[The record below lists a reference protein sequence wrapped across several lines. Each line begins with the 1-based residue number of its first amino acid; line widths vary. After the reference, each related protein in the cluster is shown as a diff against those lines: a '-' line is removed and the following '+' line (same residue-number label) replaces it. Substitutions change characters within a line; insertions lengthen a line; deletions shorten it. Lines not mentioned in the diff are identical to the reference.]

1 MKKNKTLG
9 FSNHK
14 KKNNYKYLLLENGF
28 SKNDLNVG
36 CNILKTGNVTMNL
49 ETQKFE
55 EAFAK
60 KLKVK
65 YAVMTNS
72 GSSANLLSTYASCN
86 PLRKNR
92 FKRGDEAIIP
102 ALCWPTS
109 LWPLYQ
115 AGLKIKFIDVDPKT
129 LNVKADEL
137 ISKINKKTKVI
148 TLVNILG
155 ISSDNEKIRNYA
167 KKKKII
173 IIEDNCEG
181 LGAKLNNK
189 SLGTFGD
196 FGTFS
201 FFYSHQITSGEGGMV
216 VCHNKEDYELLIS
229 LRSHGWSRSNKKNQY
244 LKFARKYPKLDPRY
258 IFLNQGFNLRPTDV
272 QAAMGLN
279 QFKRVDNFIK
289 IRTKNRDKII
299 NGLKNDSRWKNQ
311 FQFVEIPKNIFPSFM
326 GLPILL
332 NKKMNKEIKMK
343 LLFYLESKGI
353 ETRPILTGNFLNQP
367 SIKLFGL
374 NNNKLKFK
382 GAQTIEELGF
392 LIGLHTKQIKK
403 QHLDLIINSLFY
415 INRISKNF

>member
-1 MKKNKTLG
+1 MVFQKD
-9 FSNHK
+9 
-14 KKNNYKYLLLENGF
+14 LEI
-28 SKNDLNVG
+28 G
-36 CNILKTGNVTMNL
+36 CGIIKTGNVTMNV

-60 KLKVK
+60 KLRVK

-92 FKRGDEAIIP
+92 FKRGDEAIVP

-129 LNVKADEL
+129 LNIKADEL
-137 ISKINKKTKVI
+137 ITKINKKTKVI

-155 ISSDNEKIRNYA
+155 ISSDNNKIKNYA
-167 KKKKII
+167 KKKNII

-189 SLGTFGD
+189 YLGTFGD
-196 FGTFS
+196 FGTYS

-229 LRSHGWSRSNKKNQY
+229 LRSHGWSRSNKISQY
-244 LKFARKYPKLDPRY
+244 IRTAKKYPKLDPRY
-258 IFLNQGFNLRPTDV
+258 IFMNQGFNLRPTDI

-279 QFKRVDNFIK
+279 QFKRLDKFIK
-289 IRTKNRDKII
+289 IRKANRTKII
-299 NGLKNDSRWKNQ
+299 NSLKTDFRWNNQ
-311 FQFVEIPKNIFPSFM
+311 FQFVEIPKNINPSFM

-332 NKKMNKEIKMK
+332 NQKMNKEIKMK
-343 LLFYLESKGI
+343 LLFHLESKGI
-353 ETRPILTGNFLNQP
+353 ETRPILTGNFESTKHQ
-367 SIKLFGL
+367 SFFGL
-374 NNNKLKFK
+374 NKEKLKFK
-382 GAQTIEELGF
+382 GAQSIEDLGF
-392 LIGLHTKQIKK
+392 LIGLHTKEIQKKHLELIK
-403 QHLDLIINSLFY
+403 SLF
-415 INRISKNF
+415 FT